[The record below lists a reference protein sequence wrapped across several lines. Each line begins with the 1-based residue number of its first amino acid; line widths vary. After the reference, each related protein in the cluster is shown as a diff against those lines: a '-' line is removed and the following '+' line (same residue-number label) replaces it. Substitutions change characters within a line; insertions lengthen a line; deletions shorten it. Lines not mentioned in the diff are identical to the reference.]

1 MSLHPQADGGL
12 LQPEAQPACRPAQ
25 GHTEV
30 SLSAER
36 LFSFGTI
43 NCVLLS
49 TLLIIT
55 NMLQYSK
62 IEYSVIKVG
71 SYCVLIVTDYFVNS
85 VFDVNA
91 ETEEL
96 M

>member
-1 MSLHPQADGGL
+1 M
-12 LQPEAQPACRPAQ
+12 
-25 GHTEV
+25 
-30 SLSAER
+30 
-36 LFSFGTI
+36 
-43 NCVLLS
+43 LLS

-55 NMLQYSK
+55 NILQYSK